1 MEEISFSEIFS
12 LDQKNQRIV
21 FLKSKKISAQL
32 DYFPFPHFKK
42 SLISKISPTFE
53 HIHAE
58 RISK

>member
-1 MEEISFSEIFS
+1 MEEISFSEMFS
-12 LDQKNQRIV
+12 LDQKISELFSSNQKNQRLV
-21 FLKSKKISAQL
+21 GFFSL
-32 DYFPFPHFKK
+32 PHFKK